1 MENVIENIEKISHC
15 RTKVTLIQTISIAR
29 KSLFYEH
36 FTMPN

>member
-15 RTKVTLIQTISIAR
+15 RTKVTLKISIAR
-29 KSLFYEH
+29 KSLSYEH